1 MQEIL
6 GTLEMEPILA
16 SAGKLRKTET
26 AMRDTVLGKRN
37 RVSIGH
43 PLATRVAK
51 VAPDNLLRPED
62 VEHFK
67 LRAHEFN
74 LVELSLTLLPD
85 EGCRFRSA
93 DICVDIGPAE
103 GDLPLVL
110 RLFPA
115 QRLSK
120 RTVKR
125 SSELSARLGVKGKT
139 LHGIEAGLGEKES
152 TGEEFDAFTAE
163 LESFGAQTREAGWR
177 MQMTQARD
185 VPLNATGLKL
195 LLVRSRN
202 HPVTA
207 SIRVAAEID
216 ICSLTDRW
224 LSYAFRQRGPLT
236 LSLEHVIQG
245 GPT

>member
-6 GTLEMEPILA
+6 ETLEMEPILA
-16 SAGKLRKTET
+16 SAGRLRKTET
-26 AMRDTVLGKRN
+26 AVRETVLGKRN
-37 RVSIGH
+37 RVSIGQ

-51 VAPDNLLRPED
+51 VAPDNLLRPDD
-62 VEHFK
+62 VEYYRP
-67 LRAHEFN
+67 RAHEFN

-103 GDLPLVL
+103 DELPLVL

-115 QRLSK
+115 ERMSK

-125 SSELSARLGVKGKT
+125 SSEVSARLGLKGKT

-177 MQMTQARD
+177 MRMTKARD

-195 LLVRSRN
+195 LLVHLRDR
-202 HPVTA
+202 PVTA
-207 SIRVAAEID
+207 TIRVAAEID
-216 ICSLTDRW
+216 ICSLADRW
-224 LSYAFRQRGPLT
+224 LSYAFKQRGPLA
-236 LSLEHVIQG
+236 LSLEHIIQD
-245 GPT
+245 